1 MSQSYDRSTFYGIDT
16 QATRD
21 GATSMQGNADD
32 LGSMV
37 QDISSLLGEV
47 LWIGPAAQRFKGE
60 WDGSMRPQMQQAAD
74 SLQANAAEMR
84 RRADAQDAASA

>member
-1 MSQSYDRSTFYGIDT
+1 MTQNYDRSTFYGIDT
-16 QATRD
+16 QSTRE
-21 GATSMQGNADD
+21 GATQMQGNADD

-37 QDISSLLGEV
+37 QDISALLQDV

-60 WDGSMRPQMQQAAD
+60 WDGSMRPQMQQAAE
-74 SLQANAAEMR
+74 SLAANATEMR

>member
-1 MSQSYDRSTFYGIDT
+1 MAPSYDRSTFYGIDT
-16 QATRD
+16 ESTRQ
-21 GATSMQGNADD
+21 GATQMQGNAQD

-37 QDISSLLGEV
+37 SDISAMLGEV
-47 LWIGPAAQRFKGE
+47 LWIGPAAQKFKGE

-74 SLQANAAEMR
+74 SLEENATEMR

>member
-1 MSQSYDRSTFYGIDT
+1 MSQNYDRTTFYGIDT
-16 QATRD
+16 QATRQ
-21 GATSMQGNADD
+21 GAQQMQGSADD

-37 QDISSLLGEV
+37 NDISALLSEV

-60 WDGSMRPQMQQAAD
+60 WDGSMRPQMQQASD
-74 SLQANAAEMR
+74 SLHQNAAEMH